1 MTQPS
6 IPGYRIIRPL
16 SESRRA
22 NVYLAEQTSLQR
34 TIALKILNID
44 VSRDEGSRRRVI
56 DEGKSAA
63 RLTHPNLLGVFDI
76 GESDGRHYIATEYV
90 SGGTLRDKLNQGPI
104 SLDQALA
111 ITRDLAN
118 GLAFLHTSGFLH
130 RDIKPTN
137 ILFREDGMAVLGESG
152 VSRAVGANTP
162 EPDVAFGSPHY
173 MSPER
178 AQAMPS
184 DGRSDLYSLGVV
196 LWEILTGSPP
206 FDDEDPFTVAIQH
219 ISAPVPKLTGSLAG
233 LQPLIDRLMA
243 KLPANRLA
251 NAGQLVS
258 ALEQNIAARNT
269 SLQTTAH
276 PIITN
281 QSAASAPPKQHPLS
295 QNAAPSFD
303 EPASIQKVQGQIVPS
318 PIAPSP
324 ETSVMPLPQGLA
336 STPTI
341 GEATKVVEPIKAP
354 KPAPQSTMV
363 VPRAAQPPAMPP
375 LGSAP
380 VVSISNETIVAPV
393 LPMQAKMPAAPMPP
407 LMAPM
412 QPDRQ
417 FTAPQ
422 MTASAGFPPSGLPM
436 EVQAP
441 AAKTSVSKKSS
452 SAGWLLWIG
461 VIGLLSALAA
471 GVWYYRQTQ
480 EKPMQ
485 PPSVNQNQLG
495 DAGASTQTT
504 IADLLKKAESR
515 ERGGD
520 LIIPEDDCA
529 AHFYAEV
536 LAIDP
541 NNSSALVGIEGVI
554 STIDD
559 QIVAALNEGTQA
571 KARGLI
577 EAAQKHFPDNKR
589 LKELNQSIQ

>member
-1 MTQPS
+1 MTQPN

-76 GESDGRHYIATEYV
+76 GESEGRHYIATEYV

-206 FDDEDPFTVAIQH
+206 FDDEDPFTVAISH
-219 ISAPVPKLTGSLAG
+219 ISAPVPKLTGALTG
-233 LQPLIDRLMA
+233 LQPLIERLMA
-243 KLPANRLA
+243 KLPENRLA

-258 ALEQNIAARNT
+258 ALEQNLAARSA

-281 QSAASAPPKQHPLS
+281 QSAATAPPKQHPLS
-295 QNAAPSFD
+295 QNAAPSA
-303 EPASIQKVQGQIVPS
+303 E
-318 PIAPSP
+318 APTPELTPKTQNAKAQSP
-324 ETSVMPLPQGLA
+324 ETSVMSLPQPMESA
-336 STPTI
+336 VSM

-354 KPAPQSTMV
+354 KPVPQAT
-363 VPRAAQPPAMPP
+363 RTALPPAIPP
-375 LGSAP
+375 ANA
-380 VVSISNETIVAPV
+380 SNETIVAPM
-393 LPMQAKMPAAPMPP
+393 PPIQAKMPAPPMPP
-407 LMAPM
+407 PAAPM
-412 QPDRQ
+412 QPERQ

-422 MTASAGFPPSGLPM
+422 MPASAGFPPSGLPM

-441 AAKTSVSKKSS
+441 VAKNSVSKKSS

-480 EKPMQ
+480 KKPMQ

-520 LIIPEDDCA
+520 LIVPEDDCA
-529 AHFYAEV
+529 AHFYKEA
-536 LAIDP
+536 LALDP
-541 NNSSALVGIEGVI
+541 NNSSALVGIEGVL

-559 QIVAALNEGTQA
+559 QIVAAISEGTQA

>member
-276 PIITN
+276 PIIAN
-281 QSAASAPPKQHPLS
+281 QTAASAPPKP
-295 QNAAPSFD
+295 
-303 EPASIQKVQGQIVPS
+303 QKSKYQQQVIHKHQ
-318 PIAPSP
+318 
-324 ETSVMPLPQGLA
+324 
-336 STPTI
+336 
-341 GEATKVVEPIKAP
+341 AP
-354 KPAPQSTMV
+354 K
-363 VPRAAQPPAMPP
+363 
-375 LGSAP
+375 
-380 VVSISNETIVAPV
+380 
-393 LPMQAKMPAAPMPP
+393 
-407 LMAPM
+407 
-412 QPDRQ
+412 
-417 FTAPQ
+417 
-422 MTASAGFPPSGLPM
+422 
-436 EVQAP
+436 
-441 AAKTSVSKKSS
+441 
-452 SAGWLLWIG
+452 
-461 VIGLLSALAA
+461 
-471 GVWYYRQTQ
+471 
-480 EKPMQ
+480 
-485 PPSVNQNQLG
+485 
-495 DAGASTQTT
+495 
-504 IADLLKKAESR
+504 
-515 ERGGD
+515 
-520 LIIPEDDCA
+520 
-529 AHFYAEV
+529 H
-536 LAIDP
+536 
-541 NNSSALVGIEGVI
+541 
-554 STIDD
+554 
-559 QIVAALNEGTQA
+559 
-571 KARGLI
+571 KAR
-577 EAAQKHFPDNKR
+577 KR
-589 LKELNQSIQ
+589 R